1 MTTYTKEQ
9 IDKARAKEELLRRVD
24 AGEDAAQVIAELGL
38 KLKPRSLWKVRQAY
52 RQRGWEGLVDHRCGH
67 AYKATAEVRQLL
79 EQAKKED
86 MDRTGA
92 DLAEMVEIKCRVHL
106 SVSRVN
112 DLLREM
118 NLSSPPGRRGP
129 GKAVPDIN
137 AAAIDRAG
145 SFFPQGCS
153 GRDGGAGLPT
163 SGDRPTEGH
172 DDHR

>member
-24 AGEDAAQVIAELGL
+24 AGEDAAQVITELGL

-52 RQRGWEGLVDHRCGH
+52 RQQGWEGLVDHRCGH
-67 AYKATAEVRQLL
+67 AYKATAEVRQFLT
-79 EQAKKED
+79 QAKKED
-86 MDRTGA
+86 MERTGA
-92 DLAEMVEIKCRVHL
+92 DLAAMVEIKCSVHL

-118 NLSSPPGRRGP
+118 NLSSPPGRRGA
-129 GKAVPDIN
+129 GKAVPNTN

-172 DDHR
+172 DDQR

>member
-24 AGEDAAQVIAELGL
+24 AGEDAAQVITELGL
-38 KLKPRSLWKVRQAY
+38 KLKPRSLWKVRRAY

-67 AYKATAEVRQLL
+67 AYKATAEVRQFLT
-79 EQAKKED
+79 QAKKED
-86 MDRTGA
+86 MERTGA
-92 DLAEMVEIKCRVHL
+92 ELAEMVKIKCGAHL
-106 SVSRVN
+106 SVGRVN

-129 GKAVPDIN
+129 GKAVSDIN

-153 GRDGGAGLPT
+153 GRDGDAGLPA

-172 DDHR
+172 HDHR

>member
-67 AYKATAEVRQLL
+67 AYKATEEVRQFLI
-79 EQAKKED
+79 EAKKED

-92 DLAEMVEIKCRVHL
+92 ELAEMVEIKFAVHL

-137 AAAIDRAG
+137 VASINRAG

-153 GRDGGAGLPT
+153 GRDGCAELLADGDCPTAGY
-163 SGDRPTEGH
+163 H
-172 DDHR
+172 DHR

>member
-1 MTTYTKEQ
+1 MTTYTKGQ

-67 AYKATAEVRQLL
+67 AHKATAEVRQFLA
-79 EQAKKED
+79 QSKKED
-86 MDRTGA
+86 MERTGA
-92 DLAEMVEIKCRVHL
+92 KLVEMVEIKCSVHL
-106 SVSRVN
+106 SVSSVN

-137 AAAIDRAG
+137 AASTDRAG

-153 GRDGGAGLPT
+153 DRDGGAGLPAR
-163 SGDRPTEGH
+163 GDRPTEGH
-172 DDHR
+172 DEH

>member
-9 IDKARAKEELLRRVD
+9 IDKARAKEELLRRVE

-67 AYKATAEVRQLL
+67 AYKATAEVCQFLA
-79 EQAKKED
+79 QAKKED
-86 MDRTGA
+86 MERTGA
-92 DLAEMVEIKCRVHL
+92 DLAAMVELECGVHL
-106 SVSRVN
+106 SVGRVN

-129 GKAVPDIN
+129 GKAVPNSN
-137 AAAIDRAG
+137 AAVIDRVG

-153 GRDGGAGLPT
+153 GRDGGSGLST
-163 SGDRPTEGH
+163 GGDRPP
-172 DDHR
+172 

>member
-24 AGEDAAQVIAELGL
+24 AGEDAAQVITELGL
-38 KLKPRSLWKVRQAY
+38 NLKPRSLWKVRQAY
-52 RQRGWEGLVDHRCGH
+52 RQRGWEGLVDYRCGH
-67 AYKATAEVRQLL
+67 AYKATAEVRQFLA
-79 EQAKKED
+79 QAKKED

-92 DLAEMVEIKCRVHL
+92 DLAELVEIKCRVHL

-118 NLSSPPGRRGP
+118 HLSSPPGRRGA
-129 GKAVPDIN
+129 GQAVPDIN
-137 AAAIDRAG
+137 AASTDRVG

-172 DDHR
+172 DDQR

>member
-67 AYKATAEVRQLL
+67 PYKATAEVRQFLA
-79 EQAKKED
+79 QAKKED

-92 DLAEMVEIKCRVHL
+92 QLAEMVEIKFGVHL
-106 SVSRVN
+106 SVSHIN
-112 DLLREM
+112 GLLREM
-118 NLSSPPGRRGP
+118 NLSSPPGRRP
-129 GKAVPDIN
+129 SREERPEPSTAW
-137 AAAIDRAG
+137 IDRAG
-145 SFFPQGCS
+145 SFFPQGRS
-153 GRDGGAGLPT
+153 GRDGSAELFAE
-163 SGDRPTEGH
+163 GDCPTEGH
-172 DDHR
+172 DDQR

>member
-9 IDKARAKEELLRRVD
+9 IDKARAKEELLRRVE

-67 AYKATAEVRQLL
+67 AYKATAEVRQFLT
-79 EQAKKED
+79 QAKKED
-86 MDRTGA
+86 MERTGA
-92 DLAEMVEIKCRVHL
+92 DLAKSVKIKCGVHL
-106 SVSRVN
+106 SVGRVN

-129 GKAVPDIN
+129 GKAVPDIK
-137 AAAIDRAG
+137 AAAIDRVG

-153 GRDGGAGLPT
+153 GRDGGARLSTG
-163 SGDRPTEGH
+163 GDRPT
-172 DDHR
+172 

>member
-9 IDKARAKEELLRRVD
+9 IDKARAKEELLRRVE

-52 RQRGWEGLVDHRCGH
+52 RQRGWEGLVDHRGGH
-67 AYKATAEVRQLL
+67 AYKATAEVRQFLA
-79 EQAKKED
+79 QAKKED
-86 MDRTGA
+86 MERTGA
-92 DLAEMVEIKCRVHL
+92 DLTAMAEFKCGVHL
-106 SVSRVN
+106 SVGRVN
-112 DLLREM
+112 DLLREV

-129 GKAVPDIN
+129 GKVVPDIK
-137 AAAIDRAG
+137 ATAIDRAG

-153 GRDGGAGLPT
+153 DRDGGAGLPT

>member
-9 IDKARAKEELLRRVD
+9 IDKARAQEELLRRVD
-24 AGEDAAQVIAELGL
+24 AGEDAAQIIAELGL

-79 EQAKKED
+79 DQAKKED

-92 DLAEMVEIKCRVHL
+92 ELAEMVKIKRGVHL
-106 SVSRVN
+106 SVSRIN

-129 GKAVPDIN
+129 GKAAPDIN
-137 AAAIDRAG
+137 AASTDRVG